1 MDRPKRIS
9 IADLDETVRS
19 YPSEVRADKGRL
31 IFTLAV
37 TIISHFFGR
46 QWVEDNII
54 QDAAHSRPDGF
65 FRMDFSSDY
74 EREKKTFRVV
84 DFAETLF
91 NLQHIPGFD
100 DRVDQ
105 MRSGQVE
112 ATYAEFDFARFL
124 YIHDVDFRF
133 VIPSGVK
140 GKDYDFGITYTDGRD
155 ACADAK
161 CRLEETEIRADTL
174 RHPLDA
180 ARSKNLPADRPGI
193 VFIKVP
199 QTWLDEASVRRRM
212 YEVVNDFL
220 RGTKRIV
227 SVVVYATVLVHLSKR
242 EMMWMRHQ
250 FREIT
255 NPNHRFDQSKNWAV
269 FRDYKVPE
277 EWKGMPPKWVR
288 VFSRGWRPEDDA
300 VLEGA
305 TDDRAS

>member
-1 MDRPKRIS
+1 MSHESAFFPKLKQLRMDRPRHIS
-9 IADLDETVRS
+9 ISDLKETVRG
-19 YPSEVRADKGRL
+19 YPPEVRADKGCL

-46 QWVEDNII
+46 QWVGDHII
-54 QDAAHSRPDGF
+54 QDATHSRRTGI

-91 NLQHIPGFD
+91 NLQSIPGFD

-124 YIHDVDFRF
+124 HIHDVDFQF

-140 GKDYDFGITYTDGRD
+140 GKDYDFGIAYADGRD
-155 ACADAK
+155 ACADTK

-193 VFIKVP
+193 VFI
-199 QTWLDEASVRRRM
+199 
-212 YEVVNDFL
+212 
-220 RGTKRIV
+220 
-227 SVVVYATVLVHLSKR
+227 
-242 EMMWMRHQ
+242 
-250 FREIT
+250 T
-255 NPNHRFDQSKNWAV
+255 NKS
-269 FRDYKVPE
+269 
-277 EWKGMPPKWVR
+277 
-288 VFSRGWRPEDDA
+288 
-300 VLEGA
+300 LI
-305 TDDRAS
+305 